1 MAEGKDFFCGV
12 CGSEVRIIK
21 KPVAD
26 PKCPT
31 LLCCGKPMT
40 AREAP
45 AVMTE
50 VDTKEV
56 VKVRYDACA
65 ERGGAAGAGCCAGE
79 TPASP
84 SFAAEHGLY
93 SPEEL
98 SLVPETAFTLSRG
111 CGNPT
116 GFAALRSGET
126 VVDFG
131 CGAGIDVVLAAH
143 KVGPHGKAIG
153 VDFAPHMI
161 ERAKQAV
168 AEANV
173 AQTAEFVL
181 ADLDDVELLDGVAE
195 VVISNCVI
203 NLCPDKEA
211 VYRETFRILKPG
223 GRLAVSDIVYAG
235 KINPEVR
242 ERFQSTWA
250 GCVGGAID
258 EEQYFQIV
266 RDTGFTETEIVS
278 RHPLQPKELEEMACC
293 PGPEFTPVPA
303 QKDVASV
310 EGKVVSIKFRA
321 RKPPRGERALCI
333 RDENSVGRQ

>member
-1 MAEGKDFFCGV
+1 MTGEGAYLCEKCGAEVKV
-12 CGSEVRIIK
+12 IK
-21 KPVAD
+21 KPIQD

-40 AREAP
+40 AKD
-45 AVMTE
+45 AVSVTTE
-50 VDTKEV
+50 ENIDDI
-56 VKVRYDACA
+56 VKGRYDACA
-65 ERGGAAGAGCCAGE
+65 ERGGGEGAVCCPGE

-93 SPEEL
+93 SQEEL

-116 GFAALRSGET
+116 GFADLQSGET

-143 KVGPHGKAIG
+143 RVGAGGKVVG

-161 ERAKQAV
+161 ARAKQAA
-168 AEANV
+168 AEAGL
-173 AQTAEFVL
+173 TETTEFVV
-181 ADLDDVELLDGVAE
+181 ADLGRVELPDGVAD

-211 VYRETFRILKPG
+211 VYREAFRILKPG
-223 GRLAVSDIVYAG
+223 GRLAISDIVYAG
-235 KINPEVR
+235 KIDPEVR

-250 GCVGGAID
+250 GCVGGAI
-258 EEQYFQIV
+258 EEDRYFRIIQ
-266 RDTGFTETEIVS
+266 DAGFTAIEFVA

-303 QKDVASV
+303 KEDIASV
-310 EGKVVSIKFRA
+310 EGKVISIKFRA
-321 RKPPRGERALCI
+321 RKRR
-333 RDENSVGRQ
+333 VQ